1 MTARPLRTTLRLL
14 WLLAAALVGLAVL
27 GFAALMFVDSERGH
41 ALLLRQL
48 PGLRQQ
54 SGLTIAADRI
64 DGSLFGRATLH
75 GLRLGDPQGVFA
87 SAPLAEVDWR
97 PLDLLD
103 NRLTVRLLTAPELR
117 LLRLPKLRPSGSK
130 RLLPKI
136 DIVIGTLRI
145 DRLVLE
151 PPVIGR
157 AQTLSLA
164 GSADIRSGRAKLDL
178 TAMAIAGASSAGD
191 SIKVGA
197 TDGDSIRVHLDAEPD
212 RDRFDVAATVAA
224 PKGGVITTLLG
235 LAAPFGMSVS
245 GDGRWSDW
253 RGSATATLGIRQ
265 LAKLAL
271 GERGGAFA
279 LTGTAAPSLL
289 LDGIGARLSGPN
301 VALDATARLTGRRL
315 DATLHAASPAVRL
328 TVRGG
333 LDFASETFAELTA
346 EAVVLRPTALDPRL
360 SGKDIK
366 LAARIGGSFA
376 APLVDYTLT
385 SPAFRYGTTGFS
397 QFRATG
403 VVAAA
408 QRPLTIPVTATATRL
423 SGVGE
428 TGAALLTNLHIV
440 GPLVIARG
448 QLSVTGLT
456 LRSDRLSGTGRVT
469 FDFASGRYVADVDAL
484 LPRYAV
490 AGLGIAD
497 VTAKLHAVP
506 GNGGTRATG
515 SAVVAVTRLDNAF
528 FAKLLQGLPRI
539 TTSFDAASDLSV
551 GFSGTRLT
559 APGLT
564 LAGAGSQSPA
574 GIVRFTGQGVSRAYG
589 PVTLALAGLI
599 DTPTVDLQLAHP
611 GLGLGLTGLVAHIAP
626 AGSAWSFD
634 AHGGSSY
641 GTIAARGSIDG
652 SSGPLAIDIAQ
663 ATLAGLTT
671 HGHIVQIAAGP
682 FAGRLDLTG
691 DGLHGS
697 VALAGT
703 SGGAVQRADVAL
715 TAAKA
720 RLALTPAVTIGR
732 GTLSATVLLPDSGA
746 SVQGR
751 FDLGDVHR
759 GGLVLSTTKGS
770 IAYANDRGTL
780 QLNASG
786 TAGVSFTL
794 ATTIVAD
801 PARVTVAVSATAG
814 DRALTLD
821 HPAVLTRVG
830 AAAGSGT
837 VSAWS
842 LAPVAIVTPDGRTE
856 LSGRYGDGFA
866 VHARL
871 DRIGLELLTIVS
883 PDLAI
888 TGKLSGTLDLSAP
901 ADGALPTGNA
911 ALRVT
916 GLTRTGLAA
925 ASLPVDI
932 ALNAAISNGSAAA
945 RATIIRGGVI
955 EGRIQAQLK
964 DIPGARAE
972 PLLQRLLAA
981 PLFAQARY
989 NGPAQ
994 ALWPLAGVE
1003 AVDVR
1008 GTVQIAADIGGHLGD
1023 PRLTGTIRTA
1033 AARFET
1039 ATLGTV
1045 VDNIA
1050 LDSRFTESRLD
1061 LTSFTGT
1068 VGKDGK
1074 VSGSGS
1080 IDLSLERNFPLNL
1093 RLNLINAQVLNRDDL
1108 RATLTGP
1115 LTIVSNA
1122 AGAKISGKLTVDRG
1136 RLRIGKPAV
1145 EDVPVLDVREVNA
1158 ALLGRRV
1165 KRENAP
1171 TKWSL
1176 DVTLSAPGRLEVTG
1190 MGIESEWRG
1199 DLRVT
1204 GAATAPQLTG
1214 RVQVVRGD
1222 YEFAGKRFEL
1232 TRGDLRFAGGYPPDP
1247 VVDVIAENTSSGFT
1261 AQLAI
1266 TGTAQRPEIKFSSVP
1281 ALPEDEVLSRVLFG
1295 ASITS
1300 LSAPEAIQL
1309 AGALASL
1316 RSNGKGT
1323 AFNPINLVRKTLHID
1338 RLRILPANATLNRKT
1353 SVAAGQYIGRRVYVE
1368 LATDAQGYTASTI
1381 EVSLTRALSVL
1392 SEVATQ
1398 GGTSVNLRW
1407 KRDY

>member
-1 MTARPLRTTLRLL
+1 MPARPLRTSLRLL
-14 WLLAAALVGLAVL
+14 WLLAAALVVLAVL
-27 GFAALMFVDSERGH
+27 GFAALTFVDSERGH

-87 SAPLAEVDWR
+87 IAPLAEVDWR

-103 NRLTVRLLTAPELR
+103 NRLTLRLLTAPELDV
-117 LLRLPKLRPSGSK
+117 LRLPKLRPSGST
-130 RLLPKI
+130 RLLPSI

-157 AQTLSLA
+157 AQTLKLA

-178 TAMAIAGASSAGD
+178 AATAAASAG
-191 SIKVGA
+191 G
-197 TDGDSIRVHLDAEPD
+197 GDNLHLHLDAEPD
-212 RDRFDVAATVAA
+212 RDRFDVAAAIAA
-224 PKGGVITTLLG
+224 PARGVITSLLG
-235 LAAPFGMSVS
+235 LTEPLDINVK

-253 RGSATATLGIRQ
+253 RGTGTATLGARQ
-265 LAKLAL
+265 LASLAL
-271 GERGGAFA
+271 SERGGSFA
-279 LTGTAAPSLL
+279 LTGTAVPALL
-289 LDGIGARLSGPN
+289 LDGIGARLSGPS
-301 VALDATARLTGRRL
+301 VGLDARARLTGHKL
-315 DATLHAASPAVRL
+315 DATLHAASPALRL
-328 TVRGG
+328 TARGG
-333 LDFASETFAELTA
+333 LDFAAERFAGLTA
-346 EAVVLRPTALDPRL
+346 DAEVLRPSALDPRVA
-360 SGKDIK
+360 GKDIR
-366 LAARIGGSFA
+366 LVARIGGSFA

-385 SPAFRYGTTGFS
+385 STGFSYGTIGFS

-403 VVAAA
+403 VIAAA
-408 QRPLTIPVTATATRL
+408 RRPFTSPVVASVARL
-423 SGVGE
+423 SGVGA
-428 TGAALLTNLHIV
+428 TGAALLTNLRIAA
-440 GPLVIARG
+440 PLVISRG
-448 QLSVTGLT
+448 QLTGTGLSI
-456 LRSDRLSGTGRVT
+456 RSDRASGTGNLTLNLV
-469 FDFASGRYVADVDAL
+469 SGNYIADVDAL

-490 AGLGIAD
+490 AGLGVADIA
-497 VTAKLHAVP
+497 AKLHAVP
-506 GNGGTRATG
+506 GNGGARVTG
-515 SAVVAVTRLDNAF
+515 SAAVAVTRLDNGF

-539 TTSFDAASDLSV
+539 TTRLDVTPDLNIA
-551 GFSGTRLT
+551 FSGAQLVS
-559 APGLT
+559 PGLT
-564 LAGAGSQSPA
+564 LAGAGSQSPPD
-574 GIVRFTGQGVSRAYG
+574 IVRFTGQGVSRAYG
-589 PVTLALAGLI
+589 PVTLALVGPI
-599 DTPTVDLQLAHP
+599 DAPVVDLQLAHP
-611 GLGLGLTGLVAHIAP
+611 GLGLGLANVVAHIAP
-626 AGSAWSFD
+626 AGQAWSFD

-641 GTIAARGSIDG
+641 GAVTARGSIDG
-652 SSGPLAIDIAQ
+652 SQGPVAIDVGQ

-671 HGHIVQIAAGP
+671 YGHIVQTAAGP
-682 FAGRLDLTG
+682 FAGRLELAG
-691 DGLHGS
+691 DGLHGG
-697 VALAGT
+697 VTLATAGT
-703 SGGAVQRADVAL
+703 VQRADLAL
-715 TAAKA
+715 TVAEA
-720 RLALTPAVTIGR
+720 RLALAPVVTIAR
-732 GTLSATVLLPDSGA
+732 GALNATILLPDSGA

-751 FDLGDVHR
+751 FDLGDVRR
-759 GGLVLSTTKGS
+759 GGLTLTAAKGS
-770 IAYANDRGTL
+770 IAYANDRGTV
-780 QLNASG
+780 QFDVSGNAG
-786 TAGVSFTL
+786 APFVL
-794 ATTIVAD
+794 ASTVTVD
-801 PARVTVAVSATAG
+801 PARITIAARGSADG
-814 DRALTLD
+814 RALTLD
-821 HPAVLTRVG
+821 HPAVVTHSG
-830 AAAGSGT
+830 A
-837 VSAWS
+837 VWS
-842 LAPVAIVTPDGRTE
+842 LAPVQIVTPDGRTE

-866 VHARL
+866 AHARL

-883 PDLAI
+883 PDLAV

-901 ADGALPTGNA
+901 ANGALPTGNA

-964 DIPGARAE
+964 DIPGTRAE

-1008 GTVQIAADIGGHLGD
+1008 GTVQIAADIGGHFGD

-1165 KRENAP
+1165 KRETAP

-1204 GAATAPQLTG
+1204 GAATAPQLVG

-1222 YEFAGKRFEL
+1222 YDFAGKRFEL

-1247 VVDVIAENTSSGFT
+1247 VVDVVAENTSSGFT

-1266 TGTAQRPEIKFSSVP
+1266 TGTAQRPEIKFSSTP
-1281 ALPEDEVLSRVLFG
+1281 SLPEDEVLSRVLFG

-1323 AFNPINLVRKTLHID
+1323 ALNPINLVRKTLHID
-1338 RLRILPANATLNRKT
+1338 RLRILPADATLNRKT

-1368 LATDAQGYTASTI
+1368 LATDAQGYTASSI
-1381 EVSLTRALSVL
+1381 EVSLTRSLSVL